1 MPIRRG
7 IAIFGDTAGGSSR
20 LFISRRVI
28 AGIEADAA
36 SPDFCGD
43 SGGWISGG
51 SGTSGGCG
59 ECSPEVPESVKLS
72 SGGYGVALLEP
83 ILLKLQKL
91 VFNLVPARRSIS
103 GIAGKIRGQTEL

>member
-1 MPIRRG
+1 MTG
-7 IAIFGDTAGGSSR
+7 W
-20 LFISRRVI
+20 L
-28 AGIEADAA
+28 

-43 SGGWISGG
+43 SGGRISGDSGSSGG
-51 SGTSGGCG
+51 SG
-59 ECSPEVPESVKLS
+59 ECSPEVPENVKLAC
-72 SGGYGVALLEP
+72 GEYGVALVES

>member
-7 IAIFGDTAGGSSR
+7 IAIFGDTAGGSAP

-28 AGIEADAA
+28 AGIKTGAV

-43 SGGWISGG
+43 RGGWDFGS

-59 ECSPEVPESVKLS
+59 DCSPELPEIVKAYC
-72 SGGYGVALLEP
+72 GEYGVALIES
-83 ILLKLQKL
+83 ILLKMQKL
-91 VFNLVPARRSIS
+91 VFNLVPVGRSIS

>member
-1 MPIRRG
+1 MPTLRG

-20 LFISRRVI
+20 MFISRRII
-28 AGIEADAA
+28 AGNEAGAV

-43 SGGWISGG
+43 SGGRVSGG

-59 ECSPEVPESVKLS
+59 ECSPEVPENVKWGC
-72 SGGYGVALLEP
+72 GGYGVELIEP

-91 VFNLVPARRSIS
+91 VFNLVPT
-103 GIAGKIRGQTEL
+103 G

>member
-1 MPIRRG
+1 
-7 IAIFGDTAGGSSR
+7 
-20 LFISRRVI
+20 L
-28 AGIEADAA
+28 A

-43 SGGWISGG
+43 SGACLSGG

-59 ECSPEVPESVKLS
+59 DCSPEFPEIVKVEC
-72 SGGYGVALLEP
+72 GEYGVALSKP

-91 VFNLVPARRSIS
+91 VFNLVPGERSIS